1 MQNRFTGAVNVS
13 DTHHDSSREQ
23 GLERFK
29 HLFRGLLFEI
39 DVPVGIRKASV
50 SFGLCDIARAFAGGN
65 DDSIRNLREK
75 IANKLL
81 CSVNSVR
88 SAVHK
93 YDGICGLFRTFAAN
107 DVPDVQRG
115 GRFVCRKSVHNA
127 AITFRQAD
135 IVEPQRTGIRMGFQH
150 CGKSSFAI
158 NAESIGGG
166 KRNRAVVRK

>member
-50 SFGLCDIARAFAGGN
+50 SLGLCDIARAFAGGN

-75 IANKLL
+75 VANKLL

-93 YDGICGLFRTFAAN
+93 YDGIADCSGRSLQTMFQMSSEEEGSFAAKAFTMQQS
-107 DVPDVQRG
+107 PF
-115 GRFVCRKSVHNA
+115 GRLIS
-127 AITFRQAD
+127 
-135 IVEPQRTGIRMGFQH
+135 
-150 CGKSSFAI
+150 
-158 NAESIGGG
+158 
-166 KRNRAVVRK
+166 